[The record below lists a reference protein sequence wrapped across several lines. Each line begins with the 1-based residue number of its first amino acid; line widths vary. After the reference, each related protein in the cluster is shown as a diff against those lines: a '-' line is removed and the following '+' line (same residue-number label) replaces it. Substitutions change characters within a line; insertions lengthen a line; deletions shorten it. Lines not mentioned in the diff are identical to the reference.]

1 MPRARDLDVEPDPPR
16 RREQVTP
23 RMTPA
28 RVTAPPMRAAA
39 PPARVTAPPMRVTAP
54 PMRMT
59 APPTRMTAPPMR
71 VNWEENRGRPK
82 PPPRPTARR
91 SPLQA
96 MLEQSMLQISVA
108 AVIAGSLGWSWLI
121 YSEFRS
127 PVLVAP
133 AIAAVDPA
141 AVDDMSNVVKSAGTS
156 GYVRIDRS
164 SASGTGN
171 RPPSGESAASI
182 VAREWSFFEP
192 KRVADGGRAALRQA
206 AREQRIAKESTI
218 AREFAAAKEPKVAK
232 EPAAAKE
239 PKVAKEPATTKE
251 PRVAR
256 EITVAKDA
264 AVAKEPAAA
273 KETRNA
279 KEITVAKDAAVA
291 KEPAAAK
298 ETRIAKEITVAK
310 EATAA
315 KEPAAVKEAAAAKET
330 ARSLIHLAALETVA
344 PQFPP
349 LHPPSEPGPSRIP
362 FIGARTSLVD
372 FETAPFPYHG
382 AVPGSNRP
390 FLSAGEEGHR
400 GHANFRGRVFWE
412 SPTFSD
418 DRVLLH
424 IPPGFDPKRPAVMVV
439 FFHGHGANL
448 ARDVRDRQQVPAQLT
463 AAGTN
468 AVLVAPQFAVN
479 AADSSAGKFWE
490 PNGFKRFL
498 DEAAVKLANLYG
510 DSRSTAAFANMPIVI
525 VAYSGGFGPTLSV
538 LDRGGVRSRVRG
550 LVLLDAL
557 YGGIDRFAD
566 WIANNRSTFF
576 VSSYTPHTAGHNAHL
591 EHLLR
596 QRDVPYDSEL
606 RRSHL
611 RGMVAFLPA
620 GPISHRD
627 FVNRAWTEAPVKD
640 VLLRMEDVGPHYANT
655 ETTASLPAAALAGRR
670 D

>member
-1 MPRARDLDVEPDPPR
+1 M
-16 RREQVTP
+16 
-23 RMTPA
+23 RM
-28 RVTAPPMRAAA
+28 TAPP
-39 PPARVTAPPMRVTAP
+39 T
-54 PMRMT
+54 RMT

-141 AVDDMSNVVKSAGTS
+141 AVDVTSNVVKSAGTS
-156 GYVRIDRS
+156 AYARIERP

-192 KRVADGGRAALRQA
+192 KHLAEGARAALRQA

-218 AREFAAAKEPKVAK
+218 ARELVAAKEPKVAK
-232 EPAAAKE
+232 ETAAAKE
-239 PKVAKEPATTKE
+239 PKIAKEPAATKE
-251 PRVAR
+251 PRV
-256 EITVAKDA
+256 
-264 AVAKEPAAA
+264 
-273 KETRNA
+273 A
-279 KEITVAKDAAVA
+279 KEITVAKEAAVA

-310 EATAA
+310 EAAIV
-315 KEPAAVKEAAAAKET
+315 KEPAAVKEAVVVKEAAAAKET
-330 ARSLIHLAALETVA
+330 ARSLIHLAALETVV
-344 PQFPP
+344 PQYPP
-349 LHPPSEPGPSRIP
+349 LHAPSEPGPSRIP

-400 GHANFRGRVFWE
+400 GHANFRGRVSWE

-510 DSRSTAAFANMPIVI
+510 DQRSTAAFANMPIVI

-627 FVNRAWTEAPVKD
+627 FVNRAWAEAPIKD

>member
-1 MPRARDLDVEPDPPR
+1 M
-16 RREQVTP
+16 
-23 RMTPA
+23 RMTAPPA
-28 RVTAPPMRAAA
+28 RMTAPPMRMTA
-39 PPARVTAPPMRVTAP
+39 PPTRTTAPPMRMTAP
-54 PMRMT
+54 PTRMT

-141 AVDDMSNVVKSAGTS
+141 AVDVTSNVVKSAGTS
-156 GYVRIDRS
+156 AYARIERP

-192 KRVADGGRAALRQA
+192 KHLAEGARAALRQA

-218 AREFAAAKEPKVAK
+218 ARELVAAKEPKVAK
-232 EPAAAKE
+232 ETAAAKE
-239 PKVAKEPATTKE
+239 PKIAKEPAATKE
-251 PRVAR
+251 PRV
-256 EITVAKDA
+256 
-264 AVAKEPAAA
+264 
-273 KETRNA
+273 A
-279 KEITVAKDAAVA
+279 KEITVAKETAVA

-310 EATAA
+310 EAAIV
-315 KEPAAVKEAAAAKET
+315 KEPAAVKEAVVVKEAAAAKET

-344 PQFPP
+344 PQYPP
-349 LHPPSEPGPSRIP
+349 LHAPSEPGPSRIP

-390 FLSAGEEGHR
+390 FLSAGEDGHR

-510 DSRSTAAFANMPIVI
+510 DQRSTAAFANMPIVI

-627 FVNRAWTEAPVKD
+627 FVNRAWAEAPIKD

>member
-1 MPRARDLDVEPDPPR
+1 M
-16 RREQVTP
+16 
-23 RMTPA
+23 RMTAPPT
-28 RVTAPPMRAAA
+28 RMTAPPMRM
-39 PPARVTAPPMRVTAP
+39 TAPPTRTTAP

-141 AVDDMSNVVKSAGTS
+141 AVDVTSNVVKSAGTS
-156 GYVRIDRS
+156 AYARIERP

-192 KRVADGGRAALRQA
+192 KHLAEGARAALRQA

-218 AREFAAAKEPKVAK
+218 ARELVAAKEPKVAK
-232 EPAAAKE
+232 ETAAAKE
-239 PKVAKEPATTKE
+239 PKIAKEPAATKE
-251 PRVAR
+251 PRV
-256 EITVAKDA
+256 
-264 AVAKEPAAA
+264 
-273 KETRNA
+273 A
-279 KEITVAKDAAVA
+279 KEITVAKEAAVA

-310 EATAA
+310 EAAIV
-315 KEPAAVKEAAAAKET
+315 KEPAAVKEAVVVKEAAAAKET

-344 PQFPP
+344 PQYPP
-349 LHPPSEPGPSRIP
+349 LHAPSEPGPSRIP

-390 FLSAGEEGHR
+390 FLSAGEDGHR

-510 DSRSTAAFANMPIVI
+510 DQRSTAAFANMPIVI

-627 FVNRAWTEAPVKD
+627 FVNRAWAEAPIKD

-655 ETTASLPAAALAGRR
+655 ETTASLTAAALAGRR